1 MTDGCVWLIGGTS
14 ESVLLAEALAEAGV
28 PFVVTVTTEAARAL
42 YTQTMRVVVGALS
55 ALEMKAFVEKWRV
68 RCILDASHPFANVVS
83 QQSIA
88 LAKSRFDESRLTN
101 SELAK
106 GEPDKSGPEK
116 SMTSSSPAHLQTH
129 QLYYLRYER
138 QSISGIERAK
148 VENSENRVTYVDSLE
163 DLIET
168 DILRRQRV
176 LFTVGYRHLAQ
187 FAPLRQSSV
196 LFVRVLPSVEAI
208 KGAIA
213 AGFSSKEIIALR
225 PPVSA
230 AVEMALWQQWQIT
243 CVVAKASGAAGGEEA
258 KRAIAARLGV
268 WLVLIKRPQLIYPN
282 QTNSISSAVEFCC
295 KRLSLY

>member
-1 MTDGCVWLIGGTS
+1 M
-14 ESVLLAEALAEAGV
+14 LLAEALAEAGV

-42 YTQTMRVVVGALS
+42 YAQTIYTQTMRVVVGALS
-55 ALEMKAFVEKWRV
+55 ALEMKAFVEKWGV
-68 RCILDASHPFANVVS
+68 RCILDASHPFANMVS
-83 QQSIA
+83 QQAIA
-88 LAKSRFDESRLTN
+88 LAKSGFDESG
-101 SELAK
+101 LAK
-106 GEPDKSGPEK
+106 RELTKSEPDKSEPEK
-116 SMTSSSPAHLQTH
+116 SVTSSRPANLQTH

-138 QSISGIERAK
+138 QSILEIERPK
-148 VENSENRVTYVDSLE
+148 VENSENSVTYVDSLE

-168 DILRRQRV
+168 DILRCQRV

-187 FAPLRQSSV
+187 FAPLRQSSA
-196 LFVRVLPSVEAI
+196 LFARVLPSVDAI

-230 AVEMALWQQWQIT
+230 DVEMALWQQWQIT
-243 CVVAKASGAAGGEEA
+243 CVVAKASGAAGGEKT

-268 WLVLIKRPQLIYPN
+268 WLVLIKRPQLIYPH
-282 QTNSISSAVEFCC
+282 QTNSVSSAVEFCC